1 MGSPPRCY
9 NQPLRLKENVGEH
22 CRRRSLLHLVRS
34 NQFKRTVHAA
44 ARLAQ
49 EKKMTVRQ
57 QITLNKLLFKVRAR
71 IVDLMSEYR
80 AEWCKRYGHP

>member
-1 MGSPPRCY
+1 
-9 NQPLRLKENVGEH
+9 
-22 CRRRSLLHLVRS
+22 LVRS

-57 QITLNKLLFKVRAR
+57 RITLNKLLFKVRDR